1 VIGKNF
7 ADQGQRRRS
16 VRSKPDPELFPV
28 DAGNRAGF
36 HGFLNAFHRAALRLK
51 DLGFLSVFVQF
62 EHFGTDIFTVAATDA
77 FLFVNAHFF
86 SHQRLRS
93 NGWCDGD
100 QGSQLAFRF
109 QTVWLGDIANQH
121 VPGSSRKGGAVF
133 SKKLPDPFDDDNA
146 HLAFNVVG
154 VNGKFLTRLEIEI
167 DDFKIGLVMHQKLF
181 KGFFRKIVFFIKIDS
196 LHCGLPF

>member
-1 VIGKNF
+1 
-7 ADQGQRRRS
+7 

-77 FLFVNAHFF
+77 FLFVNDHFF

-100 QGSQLAFRF
+100 QGSQFAFRF

-154 VNGKFLTRLEIEI
+154 VNGKFLARLEIEI
-167 DDFKIGLVMHQKLF
+167 DDFKIGRIVNEQPLDGGLF
-181 KGFFRKIVFFIKIDS
+181 KPARVVKTDS
-196 LHCGLPF
+196 LHEGLLSTDHMSFK

>member
-1 VIGKNF
+1 MG
-7 ADQGQRRRS
+7 
-16 VRSKPDPELFPV
+16 LFPV

-36 HGFLNAFHRAALRLK
+36 HGFFNTFHRAALRPE

-77 FLFVNAHFF
+77 FLFVNDHFF

-109 QTVWLGDIANQH
+109 QTVWLGDIADQH
-121 VPGSSRKGGAVF
+121 VPCSSRKGFAVF
-133 SKKLPDPFDDDNA
+133 SKKFPDPFDDDNA
-146 HLAFNVVG
+146 HLTFNVMRM
-154 VNGKFLTRLEIEI
+154 NGKFLTRFEIEV
-167 DDFKIGLVMHQKLF
+167 DDFEIRGIVNEQPLDSGLF
-181 KGFFRKIVFFIKIDS
+181 KPTRVVETDSPHGDLLSTYHISFR
-196 LHCGLPF
+196 